1 MSEARRAAGRRLA
14 WTLLAAAAYAA
25 AVAYLS
31 WPLLS
36 APATTLVDPQG
47 LPNPGGVWGRADL
60 DLLVWILGWT
70 SHALAMDP
78 ARVFQANIF
87 HPAPDALASSEHLLG
102 LAPLAAPVFWSTGNA
117 VLAYNVT
124 VLAVVWLAALCTFL
138 LVHDWTGSAA
148 AALLAGAAFA
158 FGPQLTGSFV
168 RLHVS
173 AVHLFPLVLLLAWRC
188 ARAPRLLTLVLLAAV
203 TALQLASGVYV
214 AFELVALLVAFV
226 PFLLLEAWRA
236 RHAGLALVGALACGA
251 AVVAPLALP
260 YLRVREAGRLPG
272 LPEAL
277 AAVAATAPSLGQVA
291 AWLVRDLTA
300 PVVALALVGVVRS
313 RRVPLHLRAGL
324 VAIAVL
330 GVVLSAGTTL
340 PIVPGGD
347 GPSLYELAM
356 RFLPGFSG
364 MRASGRFIVLPLLA
378 GSVLAGIGAAELCA
392 VVRDRFATRGV
403 RVARAVLV
411 AGAALL
417 VVARGVQPPLPVAA
431 VPLGGLRNAAYAW
444 LAEQPEPGAVLE
456 LPVMN
461 SGMDGRAVLATG
473 RYMVGSTL
481 HFRPLVN
488 GYSGHPPALAALTMT
503 LAQRL
508 PDAEAYRALCEIAA
522 PRFLVVHFGLMPGE
536 EERWRDAA
544 PRLGLEEAARF
555 GRDVVYLTGEACAET
570 SRRPLR
576 EATLGATPLRPLDA
590 SERRATLRAEIP
602 PEMPAASFRW
612 LWIEVQND
620 GDGTWPGYAG
630 ARRDVVGLATRW
642 RDPRTGRVVAEGEL
656 TPLGRDLAPGE
667 TMRAQVSCVAP
678 REPGTYLLEVGL
690 AQHERGW
697 LADLPGP
704 EPGRAGLL
712 AVPVRVT
719 AR

>member
-1 MSEARRAAGRRLA
+1 MSAAVSASRRLA
-14 WTLLAAAAYAA
+14 ETALAAAAYAA

-31 WPLLS
+31 WPLLR

-70 SHALAMDP
+70 SHALAMEP

-124 VLAVVWLAALCTFL
+124 VLGVVWLAALSTFL
-138 LVHDWTGSAA
+138 LVHAWTASAT

-158 FGPQLTGSFV
+158 FAPQLTGSFV

-173 AVHLFPLVLLLAWRC
+173 AVHFFPLVLLLAWRC
-188 ARAPRLLTLVLLAAV
+188 ARAPRFVTLVLLAVV

-214 AFELVALLVAFV
+214 AFELAVLLLVFV
-226 PFLLLEAWRA
+226 PFLLIETR
-236 RHAGLALVGALACGA
+236 RTRTTGLALLGALACGA
-251 AVVAPLALP
+251 VAVAPLALP
-260 YLRVREAGRLPG
+260 YLRVLEAGRLPD
-272 LPEAL
+272 LPEAI
-277 AAVAATAPSLGQVA
+277 AAVAATAPSLGQVV
-291 AWLVRDLTA
+291 AWLVRDLSA
-300 PVVALALVGVVRS
+300 PVVALALVGAVRS

-324 VAIAVL
+324 VAVAGL
-330 GVVLSAGTTL
+330 GIVLSAGTTL
-340 PIVPGGD
+340 PIVPGSD
-347 GPSLYELAM
+347 APSLYELAM

-378 GSVLAGIGAAELCA
+378 GALLAGIGAAQVCD
-392 VVRDRFATRGV
+392 VVRDRFAVRGV
-403 RVARAVLV
+403 RAAHAVLV

-417 VVARGVQPPLPVAA
+417 VVTRGVQPPLPVVA

-456 LPVMN
+456 LPAMN

-481 HFRPLVN
+481 HLRPLVN
-488 GYSGHPPALAALTMT
+488 GYTGHPPALAALTMT

-508 PDAEAYRALCEIAA
+508 PDAEAFRALCEIAA
-522 PRFLVVHFGLMPGE
+522 PRFLVVHFGLMPDE

-544 PRLGLEEAARF
+544 PRLGLAEAARF
-555 GRDVVYLTGEACAET
+555 GRDVVYRTSEACVAAVRLP
-570 SRRPLR
+570 SR
-576 EATLGATPLRPLDA
+576 EATLGGTPLRPLDA

-602 PEMPAASFRW
+602 AEMPAASFRW
-612 LWIEVQND
+612 LWIDVRND

-630 ARRDVVGLATRW
+630 ARRDVVGLTTRW

-656 TPLGRDLAPGE
+656 APLGRDLGPGE

-678 REPGTYLLEVGL
+678 REPGSWILEVGL

-697 LADLPGP
+697 LADLPDE

-712 AVPVRVT
+712 AAPVQVT
-719 AR
+719 AP